1 MVGFDYKAGWKGL
14 SHAAAI
20 LMLLAACS
28 AAEAPGRETT
38 DNRHSAPSPSAS
50 ANGGMD
56 ASNAPDVSASPEG
69 KNEEKQPVASI
80 PEKDVYLYPDTKKTA
95 VLAVGEA
102 RQTMDWTYST
112 VRGVM
117 PELKLGDYDHD
128 GKNELAA
135 VLELGSGTGLL
146 IDELHVVE
154 LAGTK
159 TGASG
164 GRPFADHAFQE
175 EDYLAQLEEA
185 FSFEKVDKDGKWL
198 GEIAIGDRTYEVD
211 LDAFVR
217 EHGADAIGEEL
228 GYGAIVYFRAED
240 EGLTFKA
247 AVGLRI
253 DGFVEPQ
260 YIGNITASVSYDAG
274 KFKLVN
280 FAFAAE

>member
-14 SHAAAI
+14 GSAVAI

-28 AAEAPGRETT
+28 TAEAPGRETT
-38 DNRHSAPSPSAS
+38 DDRHSAASPSAS

-56 ASNAPDVSASPEG
+56 ASNAPEVSASPKGKSEG
-69 KNEEKQPVASI
+69 EQPVASI
-80 PEKDVYLYPDTKKTA
+80 PEKDVYLYAETEKTA

-102 RQTMDWTYST
+102 RQTMNWTYST

-117 PELKLGDYDHD
+117 PALSLGDYDHD
-128 GKNELAA
+128 GDDELAV

-154 LAGTK
+154 LMGTA

-164 GRPFADHAFQE
+164 ERPFADHVFQE
-175 EDYLAQLEEA
+175 EDYLAQLGDA
-185 FSFEKVDKDGKWL
+185 FSFEKVDKDGKWF

-211 LDAFVR
+211 LEAFVR

-228 GYGAIVYFRAED
+228 GYGAIVYFRTED
-240 EGLTFKA
+240 EGLTFQA

-253 DGFVEPQ
+253 DGFAEPQ
-260 YIGNITASVSYDAG
+260 YVGNITASVSYDAG
-274 KFKLVN
+274 KFKLGN